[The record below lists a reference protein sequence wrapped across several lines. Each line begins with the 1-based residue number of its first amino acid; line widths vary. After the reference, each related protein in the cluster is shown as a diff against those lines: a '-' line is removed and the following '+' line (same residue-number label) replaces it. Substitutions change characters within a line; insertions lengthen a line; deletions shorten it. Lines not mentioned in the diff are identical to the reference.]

1 MTGSVSVRAVAITL
15 MEFSPGMPGDHSARS
30 TPEEV
35 NLAEHFVHLCDIQHR
50 RVSSPNG
57 NGSVAPPS
65 FFITPCYGSSDMRWT
80 LHDND
85 L

>member
-1 MTGSVSVRAVAITL
+1 MTGSASVRAVAITL
-15 MEFSPGMPGDHSARS
+15 MEFSPGMPEVRSA
-30 TPEEV
+30 PEEV
-35 NLAEHFVHLCDIQHR
+35 NLAGHFVHLCDIQHR

-57 NGSVAPPS
+57 NGSVAPPPS